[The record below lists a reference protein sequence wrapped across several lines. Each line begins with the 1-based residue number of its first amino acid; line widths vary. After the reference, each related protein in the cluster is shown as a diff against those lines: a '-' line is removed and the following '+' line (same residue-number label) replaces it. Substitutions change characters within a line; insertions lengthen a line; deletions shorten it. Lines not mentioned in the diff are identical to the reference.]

1 MAKKL
6 GIVGLAVVVLMLAV
20 GGVVW
25 AAETARPGLPQGRLA
40 QYVVRGVVTAV
51 DNEEVS
57 VETADGSS
65 ATLFLD
71 DATHFWMPGE
81 PPTTTMQ
88 LAVGDP
94 VLALG
99 KPTPSE
105 AGDKALLAQLVVVAD
120 DEELPKIL
128 IRGRAVA
135 VTRQTIVVQTG
146 QRERAITVTRNT
158 RLLSTGGRLDSL
170 REVHPGDQIIALG
183 QPTEFGQWVAG
194 LVLLPDA
201 TPLARFGLR
210 GTVSAKDEAAGT
222 LIVETEQRGEITVV
236 TDDETR
242 YRIPGVA
249 EPGFDDLRVGDRI
262 AALGRFEEGS
272 RTRFLARGIGV
283 TPLQDETERP

>member
-1 MAKKL
+1 MKHKL
-6 GIVGLAVVVLMLAV
+6 LIVIAAAAALLLLV
-20 GGVVW
+20 GGIAW
-25 AAETARPGLPQGRLA
+25 AADRESAAAARQPFSVIGDVVSLDDDLLTVETEAG
-40 QYVVRGVVTAV
+40 
-51 DNEEVS
+51 EEVG
-57 VETADGSS
+57 VLLTDEVYQW
-65 ATLFLD
+65 L
-71 DATHFWMPGE
+71 PGE
-81 PPTTTMQ
+81 PPTTTLS

-94 VLALG
+94 VLVLG
-99 KPTPSE
+99 RPAGGE
-105 AGDKALLAQLVVVAD
+105 AGQAALTARLILIAER
-120 DEELPKIL
+120 EELARYVV
-128 IRGRAVA
+128 RGRVVA